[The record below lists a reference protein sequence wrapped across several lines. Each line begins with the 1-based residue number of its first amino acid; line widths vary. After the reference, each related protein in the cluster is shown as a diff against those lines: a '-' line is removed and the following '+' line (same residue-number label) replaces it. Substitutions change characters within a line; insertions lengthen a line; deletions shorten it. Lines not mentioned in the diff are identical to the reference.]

1 MIKFKK
7 LDENAKAPTR
17 AHNTDAGID
26 LYALEDVTVDSI
38 PVYIWK
44 YIKNWADK
52 IFHIGFCA
60 SEPKDNHLCAKVKTG
75 IGFEIPVGYFGKV
88 FDRSSV
94 GSKLL
99 LVCAGVIDAAYRGDC
114 TVCMYNLS
122 FFSHQIK
129 AGDKI
134 AQMVVMPINCDEL
147 VEVDEL
153 DGSDRGEKGFGSSG
167 K

>member
-7 LDENAKAPTR
+7 LDERAKAPTR

-26 LYALEDVTVDSI
+26 LYALEDVKIPSI
-38 PVYIWK
+38 LEVAYNLIIDTFKGRP
-44 YIKNWADK
+44 D
-52 IFHIGFCA
+52 
-60 SEPKDNHLCAKVKTG
+60 HLCTKVKTG
-75 IGFEIPVGYFGKV
+75 IAIHVPEGYYGKV

-99 LVCAGVIDAAYRGDC
+99 LTCAGVIDYGYAGDV

-122 FFSHQIK
+122 FFSHQVK

-153 DGSDRGEKGFGSSG
+153 DGSDRGAKGFGSSG
-167 K
+167 T